1 MRTRVTL
8 AAFAVAALAAT
19 PLANAQSAEFMLEA
33 QAAST
38 AAGSSIPAGSLGSL
52 GAPED
57 DGLAPGA
64 NLGTVDGDRSVG
76 CDVNWVAEA
85 INALESDEDS
95 DLYLGQDGEPV
106 NSPANGGFVSEL
118 SSGFDSPGELQFQH
132 FTSQDGQTFYW
143 RTPVATQVPIEDA
156 VLTLT
161 FEPNTF
167 TEAPTSTDV
176 GVSFFSTREV
186 AFGMPDYT
194 WSDTAGTPT
203 VSGSAEEGYTLT
215 YELGDLDA
223 MTGVGVQ
230 VGGPV
235 AAGTTSMT
243 GTATLTG
250 TYPVGSGT
258 CTPVQGSIAG
268 TPLGSLAGSLADL
281 GS

>member
-8 AAFAVAALAAT
+8 AAFAVAALAST
-19 PLANAQSAEFMLEA
+19 PLANAQSAEFMFEA

-38 AAGSSIPAGSLGSL
+38 AAGSSIPAGSLGSI

-57 DGLAPGA
+57 DGPALGT
-64 NLGTVDGDRSVG
+64 NRGTVDGDRSVG

-85 INALESDEDS
+85 INARTVGEG
-95 DLYLGQDGEPV
+95 DLYLDRDGKPV

-118 SSGFDSPGELQFQH
+118 SSGFDSPGELQLQH
-132 FTSQDGQTFYW
+132 WINGNTFYW
-143 RTPVATQVPIEDA
+143 RTPVATQVPINDA

-161 FEPNTF
+161 FQPNTF
-167 TEAPTSTDV
+167 TAAPTSQDV
-176 GVSFFSTREV
+176 GVSFFKPRASV
-186 AFGMPDYT
+186 FGMPDYA
-194 WSDTAGTPT
+194 WSDNAGEPT
-203 VSGSAEEGYTLT
+203 VSGSVEEGFTLT
-215 YELGDLDA
+215 YKLGDLDA
-223 MTGVGVQ
+223 KTGVGVQ

-235 AAGTTSMT
+235 APETNSMT

-268 TPLGSLAGSLADL
+268 TPLGSLAGSLGDL

>member
-57 DGLAPGA
+57 DGPAPGA

-95 DLYLGQDGEPV
+95 DLYLGQNGEPV

-118 SSGFDSPGELQFQH
+118 SSGFESVGDLQFQH
-132 FTSQDGQTFYW
+132 WINGNTAFW
-143 RTPVATQVPIEDA
+143 RTPVATQVPINDA

-167 TEAPTSTDV
+167 TEAPTSNDV
-176 GVSFFSTREV
+176 GVSFFEPRED

-194 WSDTAGTPT
+194 WDVELPEPVVT
-203 VSGSAEEGYTLT
+203 GSVEEGFALT

-223 MTGVGVQ
+223 DTGVGVQ
-230 VGGPV
+230 VTGDLADGV
-235 AAGTTSMT
+235 KSQT

-250 TYPVGSGT
+250 TYPVGTES

>member
-19 PLANAQSAEFMLEA
+19 PLANAQSAEFKLEA

-95 DLYLGQDGEPV
+95 DLYLGRDGEPV

-132 FTSQDGQTFYW
+132 WINGNTFYW
-143 RTPVATQVPIEDA
+143 RTPVATQAPIEDA

-176 GVSFFSTREV
+176 GVSFFSTRED

-203 VSGSAEEGYTLT
+203 VSGSAEDGYTLT

>member
-8 AAFAVAALAAT
+8 AAFAVAALAST

-38 AAGSSIPAGSLGSL
+38 AAGSSIPAGSLGSI

-57 DGLAPGA
+57 DGPALGT

-85 INALESDEDS
+85 INARTVGEG
-95 DLYLGQDGEPV
+95 DLYLDRDGKPV

-118 SSGFDSPGELQFQH
+118 SSGFDSPGELQLQH
-132 FTSQDGQTFYW
+132 WINGNTFYW
-143 RTPVATQVPIEDA
+143 RTPVATQVPINDA

-167 TEAPTSTDV
+167 TQAPNGGETN
-176 GVSFFSTREV
+176 FFETRED

-194 WSDTAGTPT
+194 WDVKLPEPVVT
-203 VSGSAEEGYTLT
+203 GSAEEGYTLT

-223 MTGVGVQ
+223 KTGVGVQ
-230 VGGPV
+230 VSGPV
-235 AAGTTSMT
+235 AAETKSMT

-268 TPLGSLAGSLADL
+268 TPLGSLAGSLGDL

>member
-52 GAPED
+52 GAP
-57 DGLAPGA
+57 APATGA

-95 DLYLGQDGEPV
+95 DLYLDRDGEPV

-132 FTSQDGQTFYW
+132 WINGNTFYW
-143 RTPVATQVPIEDA
+143 RTPVATQVPINDA

-167 TEAPTSTDV
+167 TEAPTSNDV
-176 GVSFFSTREV
+176 GVSFFAPREAV
-186 AFGMPDYT
+186 FGMPDYA
-194 WSDTAGTPT
+194 WSDNAGEPT

>member
-19 PLANAQSAEFMLEA
+19 PLANAQSAEFKLEA

-52 GAPED
+52 GAP
-57 DGLAPGA
+57 APATGA

-95 DLYLGQDGEPV
+95 DLYLDRDGEPV

-132 FTSQDGQTFYW
+132 WINGNTFYW
-143 RTPVATQVPIEDA
+143 RTPVATQAPIEDA

-176 GVSFFSTREV
+176 GVSFFSTRED

-235 AAGTTSMT
+235 EEDVTSQT

-250 TYPVGSGT
+250 TYPVGTES

>member
-52 GAPED
+52 GAP
-57 DGLAPGA
+57 APATGA

-95 DLYLGQDGEPV
+95 DLYLDRDGEPV

-132 FTSQDGQTFYW
+132 WINGNTFYW
-143 RTPVATQVPIEDA
+143 RTPVATQAPIEDA

-176 GVSFFSTREV
+176 GVSFFSTRED

-203 VSGSAEEGYTLT
+203 VSGSVEEGFTLT
-215 YELGDLDA
+215 YELGDLEA

-235 AAGTTSMT
+235 EEDVTSQT

-250 TYPVGSGT
+250 TYPVGTES

>member
-57 DGLAPGA
+57 DGPALGA

-95 DLYLGQDGEPV
+95 DLYLGQNGEPV

-132 FTSQDGQTFYW
+132 WINGNTFYW
-143 RTPVATQVPIEDA
+143 RTPVATQVPINDA

-167 TEAPTSTDV
+167 TEAPTSNDV
-176 GVSFFSTREV
+176 GVSFFEPRED
-186 AFGMPDYT
+186 AFRMPDYA
-194 WSDTAGTPT
+194 WSDNAGQPT
-203 VSGSAEEGYTLT
+203 VSGSAEDGYTLT